1 MRVAARI
8 YKTTAQVKLLYANHN
23 FSLYYRS
30 PYSYFGGNQIIR
42 HIKGELRLCLFAKHE
57 ISEYCNSSIQHRT
70 ESKAAIQENL
80 ILIKQNLYE
89 FDMKFIIM
97 V

>member
-42 HIKGELRLCLFAKHE
+42 HIKGEL
-57 ISEYCNSSIQHRT
+57 
-70 ESKAAIQENL
+70 
-80 ILIKQNLYE
+80 
-89 FDMKFIIM
+89 
-97 V
+97 